1 MIRLASYKASTFFH
15 LFPFAMYR
23 FLIMALLFVGASL
36 GRPAVAQT
44 GADLPARPVPFTF
57 VTDQANLLSA
67 ADAKKLEGGLRSYAE
82 KTGTQVVVV
91 TVPTL
96 GGRNVSDYGRELGT
110 AWGVGQRDKN
120 NGLVVLIGAK
130 EHKVTIQP
138 GSGLASSITPAVVSR
153 VINQQMTPAF
163 KQGNYFAGLRA
174 GLNTLMVTANP
185 SSDPRKAANATTAT
199 TNGELTD
206 NPASAVT
213 ATQSQST
220 VNDPVSTQ
228 QSEGRMD
235 TSTSNSSIFSMSTI
249 IWILII
255 GGGIWFL
262 IRMFRNRNSASQA
275 GGSPNFYPNQS
286 GNSNGPRPNQPNFY
300 PNQGPGNYGGG
311 NYGGGYPNQGGSGSG
326 MGGILATGAAA
337 AAGAYLGN
345 RLSHNSDNDSAQHFS
360 NNDTSSL
367 GAGVGAAGAAGTG
380 AAGDYFAD
388 RNGGASTDSGPDYFS
403 GNDASDSSGDYFSSD
418 NSSYDDM
425 SSDDTGGGGFDSN
438 DDNSG
443 SW

>member
-1 MIRLASYKASTFFH
+1 
-15 LFPFAMYR
+15 MYR
-23 FLIMALLFVGASL
+23 YLLMALLFVGAGL

-57 VTDQANLLSA
+57 VTDQGDLLSD

-96 GGRNVSDYGRELGT
+96 GSRSVADYGRELGT

-120 NGLVVLIGAK
+120 NGVVVLIGAK

-138 GSGLASSITPAVVSR
+138 GSGVASSITPAVVTR

-185 SSDPRKAANATTAT
+185 SSAPRKATAGAATAAT
-199 TNGELTD
+199 SGELAD
-206 NPASAVT
+206 NPVSAASAM
-213 ATQSQST
+213 QSQSA
-220 VNDPVSTQ
+220 DPAGTQ
-228 QSEGRMD
+228 QMD
-235 TSTSNSSIFSMSTI
+235 TPAPASSGIGMGTL
-249 IWILII
+249 LIGALVI
-255 GGGIWFL
+255 GGVLFFI
-262 IRMFRNRNSASQA
+262 IRMFRNRNSASQP
-275 GGSPNFYPNQS
+275 GGQPNFYPNQG
-286 GNSNGPRPNQPNFY
+286 GNMGGGNRPNQNPNQPNFY
-300 PNQGPGNYGGG
+300 PNQGGNMGGG
-311 NYGGGYPNQGGSGSG
+311 NYGGGYPNQGGNSGSG

-337 AAGAYLGN
+337 AAGAYIGN
-345 RLSHNSDNDSAQHFS
+345 RMSHSSDNDSGQHLS
-360 NNDTSSL
+360 GNTNADTSSL
-367 GAGVGAAGAAGTG
+367 GAGAGAAGAAGTG

-388 RNGGASTDSGPDYFS
+388 RNGGSADSNDSPDYFS
-403 GNDASDSSGDYFSSD
+403 GNESGGDSSGDYFSSD
-418 NSSYDDM
+418 NSSYDDT
-425 SSDDTGGGGFDSN
+425 SSDDTGGGGFDST

>member
-1 MIRLASYKASTFFH
+1 
-15 LFPFAMYR
+15 MYR
-23 FLIMALLFVGASL
+23 FLLMALLFVGAGL

-44 GADLPARPVPFTF
+44 GTDLPARPVPFTF
-57 VTDQANLLSA
+57 VTDQGNLLSA

-96 GGRNVSDYGRELGT
+96 GSRSVADYGRELGT

-153 VINQQMTPAF
+153 VINQEMTPAF

-185 SSDPRKAANATTAT
+185 SSAPRKTAAGTAT
-199 TNGELTD
+199 AATSSELAD
-206 NPASAVT
+206 NSASPASAM
-213 ATQSQST
+213 QSQT
-220 VNDPVSTQ
+220 TDPA
-228 QSEGRMD
+228 G
-235 TSTSNSSIFSMSTI
+235 TSQIDAPEPASSGIGMGTLLI
-249 IWILII
+249 GALII
-255 GGGIWFL
+255 GGVLFFV
-262 IRMFRNRNSASQA
+262 IRMFRGRSAAQQ
-275 GGSPNFYPNQS
+275 GG
-286 GNSNGPRPNQPNFY
+286 QPNFY
-300 PNQGPGNYGGG
+300 PNQGGQRPNQNPGQPNFYPNQGGNQGPG
-311 NYGGGYPNQGGSGSG
+311 NYGGGYPNQGGSSGMGG

-337 AAGAYLGN
+337 AAGAYIGN
-345 RLSHNSDNDSAQHFS
+345 RMSHSSDNDSGQHLS
-360 NNDTSSL
+360 GNMNADTSSL
-367 GAGVGAAGAAGTG
+367 GAGAGVAGAAGTG

-388 RNGGASTDSGPDYFS
+388 RSGGSADSDSSPDYFS
-403 GNDASDSSGDYFSSD
+403 GNDSGSDSSGDYFSSD
-418 NSSYDDM
+418 NSSYDDT
-425 SSDDTGGGGFDSN
+425 SSDDTGGGGFDST

>member
-1 MIRLASYKASTFFH
+1 
-15 LFPFAMYR
+15 MYR
-23 FLIMALLFVGASL
+23 FLLMALLFVGAGL

-57 VTDQANLLSA
+57 VTDQGDLLSD

-96 GGRNVSDYGRELGT
+96 GSRSVADYGRELGT

-120 NGLVVLIGAK
+120 NGVVVLIGAK

-138 GSGLASSITPAVVSR
+138 GSGVASSITPAIVSR
-153 VINQQMTPAF
+153 VINQEMTPSF

-185 SSDPRKAANATTAT
+185 SSAPRKATAGASAGAATAAT
-199 TNGELTD
+199 SGELTD
-206 NPASAVT
+206 NSASAASAMQSQTADPAGTSQMDTPAPASSGIGMGT
-213 ATQSQST
+213 L
-220 VNDPVSTQ
+220 
-228 QSEGRMD
+228 
-235 TSTSNSSIFSMSTI
+235 
-249 IWILII
+249 LIGALVI
-255 GGGIWFL
+255 GGILFFV
-262 IRMFRNRNSASQA
+262 IRMFRNKSAASQQ
-275 GGSPNFYPNQS
+275 GGSPNFYPNQG
-286 GNSNGPRPNQPNFY
+286 GNQNGPRPNQPNFY
-300 PNQGPGNYGGG
+300 PNQGGNQGPG
-311 NYGGGYPNQGGSGSG
+311 NYGGGYPNQGGGSGGMGG

-337 AAGAYLGN
+337 AAGAYIGN
-345 RLSHNSDNDSAQHFS
+345 RMSHNSDNDSGQHFS

-367 GAGVGAAGAAGTG
+367 GAGAGVAGAAGTG

-388 RNGGASTDSGPDYFS
+388 RNGGSADSDSSPDYFS
-403 GNDASDSSGDYFSSD
+403 GNDADSDSSGDYFSSD
-418 NSSYDDM
+418 NSSYDDT
-425 SSDDTGGGGFDSN
+425 SSDDTGGGGFDST